1 MRVKEENEKPSLEL
15 SIQKSKIMTSSHITS
30 WQIDGGKLATVTFY
44 FLGFQNYCGP
54 LLQL

>member
-1 MRVKEENEKPSLEL
+1 MKVKEENEKAGLRL
-15 SIQKSKIMTSSHITS
+15 SVEKTKMASGLITS
-30 WQIDGGKLATVTFY
+30 WKIDGEKVETVTFY